1 MTALGEAEDLQVRE
15 ADIAGLLIY
24 IKILGWVLKIFYI
37 YAILIMAICRV
48 MGILPEKINK

>member
-1 MTALGEAEDLQVRE
+1 MTASGEAEDLQVRE